1 MPTRSIA
8 ACTLVLLA
16 GCATGAGTARSA
28 PVASAQQALTASAGA
43 PAKVAAKE
51 PVCDYEAITGTRIKT
66 KACRPADDAAGR
78 AAAQKAMNEMLM
90 RGAQQNVLHPG
101 G

>member
-16 GCATGAGTARSA
+16 GCATGGGTARST
-28 PVASAQQALTASAGA
+28 PVAAAQPASTASAGA

-66 KACRPADDAAGR
+66 KACRPADDSAGR
-78 AAAQKAMNEMLM
+78 AAAQRAVTEILM
-90 RGAQQNVLHPG
+90 RGAQQNTLHPG
-101 G
+101 S